1 MDTRDSATNTSLP
14 YFPGMRQDYFVNLLL
29 HLEKRASSLRYKTIS
44 LTPSW
49 QQLPPSMCGSGVIRR
64 RRAGA
69 GSGATPRGGASA
81 TGGRGNPI
89 MIPTKTTSP
98 STSGPREPGT
108 MSTSSQRRVS
118 FASIKVKVSWQ
129 NNIYSH
135 QNHSSV
141 HIPSTLHIFIILY
154 FNRNNCINHPS
165 CTRAMWVVSIHLTLF
180 IIIGHVMRHESYLD
194 TSSHLTRS
202 SRNLDTM
209 VKTVAVQKTQFTFIS
224 IYIYYLETGVQSL
237 TSQYLSR

>member
-1 MDTRDSATNTSLP
+1 MWIGGHQEEESGGWQWSDASRWRFSNWG
-14 YFPGMRQDYFVNLLL
+14 PGKPNNDPNQNHVAFNFG
-29 HLEKRASSLRYKTIS
+29 T
-44 LTPSW
+44 
-49 QQLPPSMCGSGVIRR
+49 
-64 RRAGA
+64 
-69 GSGATPRGGASA
+69 
-81 TGGRGNPI
+81 
-89 MIPTKTTSP
+89 
-98 STSGPREPGT
+98 PGT
-108 MSTSSQRRVS
+108 WNNVNFSQRRVS

-209 VKTVAVQKTQFTFIS
+209 VKTVAVQKTQFTFI
-224 IYIYYLETGVQSL
+224 
-237 TSQYLSR
+237 